1 MTFSENNKN
10 QFFINGKEFDA
21 NRVDVQ
27 PKLGTVEEWTLV
39 NTSSEQHPFHNHV
52 NDFQVISV
60 DGVLVTAP
68 GLQDTVALSP
78 GKNVVIRM
86 RFADFTGKFVFH
98 CHILNHEDNGMMAVV
113 EVVS

>member
-1 MTFSENNKN
+1 MP
-10 QFFINGKEFDA
+10 

-39 NTSSEQHPFHNHV
+39 NTSSEQHPFHIHV

-68 GLQDTVALSP
+68 GLQDTVALYP

-86 RFADFTGKFVFH
+86 RFADFTGQVRVPLPH
-98 CHILNHEDNGMMAVV
+98 PQ
-113 EVVS
+113 S